1 MTLLDYRN
9 SNVLCVYLLL
19 VFLSIHNSMNLWI
32 FFQKTSMQKDVYME
46 FSGILILWA
55 QRKSSC
61 KAAEKKGCGVLKKYS
76 EQVFKSVRTG

>member
-1 MTLLDYRN
+1 
-9 SNVLCVYLLL
+9 
-19 VFLSIHNSMNLWI
+19 
-32 FFQKTSMQKDVYME
+32 MQKDVYME